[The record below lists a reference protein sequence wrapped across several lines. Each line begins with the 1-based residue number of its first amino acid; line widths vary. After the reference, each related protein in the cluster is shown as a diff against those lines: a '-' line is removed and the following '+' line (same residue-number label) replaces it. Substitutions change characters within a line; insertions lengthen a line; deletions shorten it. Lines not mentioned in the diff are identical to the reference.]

1 MTSNLERKK
10 RRILVRAEKARLKP
24 GMVAHALNPSAWKT
38 EAGRSEASLV
48 YIERSKIASST
59 SKRERKGA
67 GEGRGRKRGRE
78 RLIL

>member
-48 YIERSKIASST
+48 YIERSKPA
-59 SKRERKGA
+59 
-67 GEGRGRKRGRE
+67 
-78 RLIL
+78 